1 MMDARA
7 QVSRPTSEQQACKGP
22 ASEHRGLRRNSLDL
36 DAARR
41 RCLGYRR
48 RILDISQQVT
58 ALHIAPAFSCL
69 EIVDT
74 IYHALMTREPDGRYR
89 DTFLMSKGHGCMAQ
103 YVILEDLGIL
113 TTKDLALYCKAGG
126 QLGAHPD
133 YGVPGIAASTGSLGH
148 GLGMAVGM
156 SYADRIKAEDR
167 TVYVVLSDGE
177 LQEGSTWEALM
188 MAANL
193 GLRGLVAIADV
204 NDFQGLGRTS
214 ETHPCFYP
222 VPEKIAAFGWQ
233 VADVNGHDHQAIFD
247 ALAGPRSDKPLF
259 LVCRTV
265 KGKGVSYMEH
275 VPIWHYRSPSPQEYQ
290 QAIAGLREVAS

>member
-1 MMDARA
+1 MEARTQA
-7 QVSRPTSEQQACKGP
+7 FEQHAFGP
-22 ASEHRGLRRNSLDL
+22 EILRRNSLDL
-36 DAARR
+36 GAARR
-41 RCLGYRR
+41 RCLAYRR

-74 IYHALMTREPDGRYR
+74 LYHALMARDAEGHFR

-113 TTKDLALYCKAGG
+113 TANDLALYCKVGG
-126 QLGAHPD
+126 RLGAHPD

-156 SYADRIKAEDR
+156 SYADRLKGEDR
-167 TVYVVLSDGE
+167 TVYALLGDGE
-177 LQEGSTWEALM
+177 MQEGSIWEAFM

-193 GLRGLVAIADV
+193 RLNRLVAIADV

-214 ETHPCFYP
+214 ETHPFFYP
-222 VPEKIAAFGWQ
+222 VPEKAVAFGWE
-233 VADVNGHDHQAIFD
+233 AIEVNGHDHAAIFD
-247 ALAGPRSDKPLF
+247 AVAGRRGDKPF
-259 LVCRTV
+259 LIVCRTV

-275 VPIWHYRSPSPQEYQ
+275 VPIWHYRSPNAQEYQ
-290 QAIAGLREVAS
+290 QAIASLGEVSS